1 MKKAIK
7 GLLVIGTL
15 SLTLVS
21 VPDFLSTPITHSQ
34 RVASASTRIPSAFR
48 HTWGNG
54 DGNWYKI
61 NNYTVSDGW
70 LKQMGNKHKISKV
83 LAKSNR
89 TMILHLKGLGFVT
102 YTIKKKYMRYFGQ
115 KVTILT
121 IKPAHGRS
129 SEYYR
134 GIN

>member
-1 MKKAIK
+1 
-7 GLLVIGTL
+7 
-15 SLTLVS
+15 
-21 VPDFLSTPITHSQ
+21 
-34 RVASASTRIPSAFR
+34 
-48 HTWGNG
+48 
-54 DGNWYKI
+54 
-61 NNYTVSDGW
+61 
-70 LKQMGNKHKISKV
+70 MGNKHKISKV